1 MPEWLHVKSYTC
13 RFHGKTDGTSV
24 VLHTQVFV
32 RPRSK
37 HCRVCNRCTEEFD
50 HHCMWLNNCVGRANY
65 IYFFALLCSTLLLV
79 STHLGVSLYLFAQS
93 FAHRP
98 LIQPLQLSRYH
109 GQISMNGLR
118 VVWALTV
125 GTSVILEGLL
135 LDLLCFHL
143 VLRYKG
149 MSTYDYILAQR
160 EAQENH
166 HSGQHDSS
174 PALHQRLQR
183 QVSCRHLGRK
193 ARVTPSE
200 ISLEALED
208 LPRKPQ
214 KKLRVHLNPVT
225 AWRFNS
231 TSSSTPLAKARF
243 SSMAEYMPALFAGKV
258 PQQSPTDASTASSEP
273 ATADPISARDHPAFD
288 VEAQKPASMRPS
300 SSRLPALLGPTTAWS
315 PAEINS
321 TITVSP
327 EGSTLTASQAPAT
340 PVHPLLA
347 GT

>member
-1 MPEWLHVKSYTC
+1 MLQ
-13 RFHGKTDGTSV
+13 
-24 VLHTQVFV
+24 TQVFV
-32 RPRSK
+32 KPRSK
-37 HCRVCNRCTEEFD
+37 HCRVCNRCTEDFD

-65 IYFFALLCSTLLLV
+65 PYFFALLCSTLLLV

-109 GQISMNGLR
+109 GHISMNGLR

-135 LDLLCFHL
+135 VDLLSFHL
-143 VLRYKG
+143 VLQHKG

-160 EAQENH
+160 EAQANQH
-166 HSGQHDSS
+166 DAQHDSS
-174 PALHQRLQR
+174 SPLQ
-183 QVSCRHLGRK
+183 QGLQHKVSCRHFGRK

-225 AWRFNS
+225 AWRVNS
-231 TSSSTPLAKARF
+231 RSSNPPVAKARF
-243 SSMAEYMPALFAGKV
+243 SSMAEYIMPALFTGKV
-258 PQQSPTDASTASSEP
+258 SQQSHPTDASTAPRES
-273 ATADPISARDHPAFD
+273 ATASPISATENPMFD
-288 VEAQKPASMRPS
+288 VEAQRVASRQLS
-300 SSRLPALLGPTTAWS
+300 SSRLPALLGPLTAWS
-315 PAEINS
+315 PTEVNS
-321 TITVSP
+321 SIPVSP
-327 EGSTLTASQAPAT
+327 EGGAFTAPQAPLT
-340 PVHPLLA
+340 PVQPQQSTDDVISVQPLLA